1 MLRSFLIPTSV
12 AFVVALGGCA
22 DVDRDFGT
30 LIGGGDSAVAPA
42 HPLPGKAYFA
52 AADAV
57 PIHAGPSASSPVLG
71 RLGLHE
77 RVARSG
83 LEQGYAY
90 ITTGN
95 NLRGWVDS
103 GQLQAHLPTPAAPVA
118 HTPAPQQGVIPAPAS
133 AATPPAASAA
143 SPAAPAVSAD
153 ATPAPPQP
161 AATPPVT
168 HPAGADASLANTP
181 VRGATPAEPA
191 PEMLNPF

>member
-1 MLRSFLIPTSV
+1 MEGGGVEQPH
-12 AFVVALGGCA
+12 ALAGTEYDILGVCA
-22 DVDRDFGT
+22 RVEGNVTGRWRDRDPLGCSVR
-30 LIGGGDSAVAPA
+30 GGVDQSHAV
-42 HPLPGKAYFA
+42 
-52 AADAV
+52 V
-57 PIHAGPSASSPVLG
+57 VEV
-71 RLGLHE
+71 RHE
-77 RVARSG
+77 RQV
-83 LEQGYAY
+83 
-90 ITTGN
+90 
-95 NLRGWVDS
+95 RGWVDS